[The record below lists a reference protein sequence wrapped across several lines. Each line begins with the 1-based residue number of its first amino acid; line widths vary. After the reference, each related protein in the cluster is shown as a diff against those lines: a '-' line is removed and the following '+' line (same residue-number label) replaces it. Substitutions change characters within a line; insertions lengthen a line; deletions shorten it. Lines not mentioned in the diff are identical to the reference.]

1 MAEPLGERLPAQV
14 LRMFDGNDLEAK
26 IGPAHL
32 LVTVDA
38 DGTPRPCMLSAG
50 EVLAPAGDRLR
61 VILWAGSQTSR
72 NLARG
77 GRALLCYVDGGDVFY
92 VKGRAHRLPAAAG
105 PGRGLEPF
113 EIRVDEVETDRH
125 QGMPLVSGLRFT
137 VADAERAAVAGAWER
152 QLAALRE

>member
-1 MAEPLGERLPAQV
+1 MAEPVGERLPAQV
-14 LRMFDGNDLEAK
+14 LRTFDGSDLEAK

-32 LVTVDA
+32 LVTVDD

-61 VILWAGSQTSR
+61 VILWAGSQTSH

-92 VKGRAHRLPAAAG
+92 VKGRAHPLPAAAG
-105 PGRGLEPF
+105 GGLEPF

-137 VADAERAAVAGAWER
+137 VADGERAAVAGAWER